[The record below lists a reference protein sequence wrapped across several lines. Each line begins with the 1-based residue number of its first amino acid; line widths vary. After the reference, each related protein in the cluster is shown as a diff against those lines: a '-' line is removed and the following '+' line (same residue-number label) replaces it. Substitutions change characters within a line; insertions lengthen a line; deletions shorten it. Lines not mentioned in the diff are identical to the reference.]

1 MIATGTPEELKAK
14 TGAQT
19 LAVRPSDSAQMPAV
33 VSIVEAVTG
42 QKAEVQASTVNAAVL
57 DPAAM
62 PEAVRRLEQAGI
74 LVAELALRSSSLD
87 EVFLSLTGHG
97 AEDATDEE
105 DAR

>member
-1 MIATGTPEELKAK
+1 
-14 TGAQT
+14 
-19 LAVRPSDSAQMPAV
+19 V
-33 VSIVEAVTG
+33 VTIVEAVTG
-42 QKAEVQASTVNAAVL
+42 QKAELQSSTVSAAVL